1 VLDKDFQNSIH
12 WSLRLPHTEKSIYLD
27 FFSFVRT
34 FRSQRTVILG
44 DFNIDSSKPSLVLN
58 RASRDHFALLNAGEP
73 TTLAKTSL
81 DWILSNH
88 PVEYG
93 KYISFASF
101 HDPIFI
107 RFPYHRL

>member
-1 VLDKDFQNSIH
+1 MGKDFQNSIH
-12 WSLRLPHTEKSIYLD
+12 WGLCLPPHREIYLFN
-27 FFSFVRT
+27 FFIFLRT

-73 TTLAKTSL
+73 TTLAKTSV
-81 DWILSNH
+81 DWTLSNH
-88 PVEYG
+88 PVDYG

-101 HDPIFI
+101 RDPIFI